1 MRKIDAPDDQ
11 IGSGVNVTGP
21 LQIGNDWPGT
31 FFRGDHSGSIAS
43 VLRWIAGRIDD
54 DAPPSYKGPSP
65 DARYLNE
72 LADTFAQCIIKENQS

>member
-31 FFRGDHSGSIAS
+31 FFRGDESGGISDRLHAIA
-43 VLRWIAGRIDD
+43 RHIEGRRY
-54 DAPPSYKGPSP
+54 PSFDGCAS
-65 DARYLNE
+65 YLHD
-72 LADTFAQCIIKENQS
+72 LADTFSQCIIKGDRHG

>member
-1 MRKIDAPDDQ
+1 MEGLMIRKLPASDDQ

-31 FFRGDHSGSIAS
+31 FFRGDESGDISDMLRRIAD
-43 VLRWIAGRIDD
+43 VLDE

-65 DARYLNE
+65 CAMYLIE
-72 LADTFAQCIIKENQS
+72 LADQFSACQI